1 MFRAIL
7 GQAEG
12 IDTLATADE
21 VFSQCRSQIGEL
33 KPSAGLIFASGA
45 FDHGLLL
52 KMTREA
58 FPALELVGCTTAGE
72 FSSAFGFSED
82 SLCMMFFSSDRIA
95 MVSGVGKGASLSPA
109 KAARDAVTMAKAK
122 LKGLPSLCLAFPDAL
137 TASASEI
144 VAALG
149 AELENCC
156 PVFGGF
162 AGGEELPSNKV
173 FQFWGEEV
181 LTDSVPI
188 LLFSGPLRVVHR
200 VSNSW
205 RPVGVRT
212 TIDGVQGNRVTHIGG
227 RSALQFY
234 RDIFG
239 THSTPLPE
247 MPMAV
252 FEEGEQFYI
261 RTPVDYDESDGS
273 VGFSD
278 TMSKNAQVQL
288 TEATPDGIIDDVD
301 ASLGKFVDGLDQN
314 WAPQAA
320 IVASCVSRKWILG
333 TRSAEEFALLDSRLP
348 KALPL
353 IGFYSFG
360 EIGPLGPGRDAVLH
374 NCTMI
379 TLLLGEADAQRTDH
393 PTIERK
399 AAPARLV
406 FRSQQHIEL
415 LERKLNRARQS
426 QARLEYQKALNSRM
440 LTRLNGELV
449 EANRRIDEQN
459 SILRDSLSLAQ
470 QVQQRLLPQVSPI
483 IAGFDIAGRSIYCD
497 ETGGDYFDYLV
508 LPEDHGVSVVVGD
521 VSGHGIAS
529 ALLMATARALL
540 RMRASKSGRPCEF
553 VTDLNRLL
561 TSDVY
566 DSGQFM
572 TLFFLRLEDGGERL
586 TWVRAGHDPALIYN
600 AAADSF
606 EELHGQGIA
615 MGIRGSEYYTEYT
628 RRSLSDNELLV
639 IGTDGIW
646 EALDPENRFFG
657 KERFKDIIRR
667 YSGCTARQML
677 DYVLDSV
684 QRFCRG
690 RPFADDA
697 TLVVIQNKNNRRSSR
712 CPNP

>member
-1 MFRAIL
+1 
-7 GQAEG
+7 
-12 IDTLATADE
+12 
-21 VFSQCRSQIGEL
+21 
-33 KPSAGLIFASGA
+33 
-45 FDHGLLL
+45 
-52 KMTREA
+52 
-58 FPALELVGCTTAGE
+58 
-72 FSSAFGFSED
+72 
-82 SLCMMFFSSDRIA
+82 
-95 MVSGVGKGASLSPA
+95 
-109 KAARDAVTMAKAK
+109 
-122 LKGLPSLCLAFPDAL
+122 
-137 TASASEI
+137 
-144 VAALG
+144 
-149 AELENCC
+149 
-156 PVFGGF
+156 
-162 AGGEELPSNKV
+162 
-173 FQFWGEEV
+173 
-181 LTDSVPI
+181 VPI
-188 LLFSGPLRVVHR
+188 LLFSGPLRIAHH

-212 TIDGVQGNRVTHIGG
+212 TIDGVQGHRVTHIGG

-239 THSTPLPE
+239 AHSTPLNE

-261 RTPVDYDESDGS
+261 RTPIDYDESDGS
-273 VGFSD
+273 VGFSG
-278 TMSKNAQVQL
+278 TMSKNARVQL
-288 TEATPDGIIDDVD
+288 TEATPDGIINDVD
-301 ASLGKFVDGLDQN
+301 ASLGKLVDGLDRN

-333 TRSAEEFALLDSRLP
+333 SRSAEEFGLLDSRLP
-348 KALPL
+348 KELPFV
-353 IGFYSFG
+353 GFYSFG
-360 EIGPLGPGRDAVLH
+360 EIGPLGPGRAAVLH

-379 TLLLGEADAQRTDH
+379 TLLLGEADAQQTDH

-399 AAPARLV
+399 PVPAGLA
-406 FRSQQHIEL
+406 FRSQQHVAL

-426 QARLEYQKALNSRM
+426 QVRLEYQKTLNSQM
-440 LTRLNGELV
+440 LKRLNEELV

-459 SILRDSLSLAQ
+459 RILRDSLSLAQ
-470 QVQQRLLPQVSPI
+470 QVQQRLLPQASPI

-540 RMRASKSGRPCEF
+540 RMRASQSGRPCEF

-572 TLFFLRLEDGGERL
+572 TLFFLRLQDSGERL
-586 TWVRAGHDPALIYN
+586 TWVRAGHEPALIYN

-615 MGIRGSEYYTEYT
+615 MGVRSSESYSEYT
-628 RRSLSDNELLV
+628 RQNFSDNELIV

-646 EALDPENRFFG
+646 EARDPDNRFFG

-667 YSGCTARQML
+667 YSGCTAQQML
-677 DYVLDSV
+677 DYVLSSV
-684 QRFCRG
+684 QGFCRG